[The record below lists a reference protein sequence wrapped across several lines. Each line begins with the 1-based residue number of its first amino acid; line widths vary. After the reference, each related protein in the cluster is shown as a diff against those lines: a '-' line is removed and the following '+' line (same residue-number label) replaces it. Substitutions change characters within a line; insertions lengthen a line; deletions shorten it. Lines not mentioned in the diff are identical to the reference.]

1 MKIGNDKMKMG
12 ESVSHR
18 FILKIVFHFGKKR
31 GVAGGNGKMDDQYK
45 TPYRRGFY
53 RDVLFCL
60 QNRHIL

>member
-12 ESVSHR
+12 KNVSHR

-31 GVAGGNGKMDDQYK
+31 GIAGRSSKMDNQYK
-45 TPYRRGFY
+45 IRYRSGFY
-53 RDVLFCL
+53 RDMLFCL